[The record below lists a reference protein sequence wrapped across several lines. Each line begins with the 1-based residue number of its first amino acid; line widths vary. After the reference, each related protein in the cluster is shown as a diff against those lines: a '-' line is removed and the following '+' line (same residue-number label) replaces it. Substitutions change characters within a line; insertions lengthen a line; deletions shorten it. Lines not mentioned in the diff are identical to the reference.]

1 MFNTNQINKGM
12 LFSSSSGG
20 SVLGKTVLYLRLRAQ
35 FFLIRTD
42 LGWRVTFFFFD
53 EILKRKKKRTRIR
66 LIFLRQFVFHYSF
79 LCLGVGF
86 SFPDDKI
93 RCRLIAYVVRINN

>member
-20 SVLGKTVLYLRLRAQ
+20 SVLGKTVRYLRLRAQ

-42 LGWRVTFFFFD
+42 LGWRVTFFFFLTKF
-53 EILKRKKKRTRIR
+53 LKERKKEPE
-66 LIFLRQFVFHYSF
+66 L
-79 LCLGVGF
+79 
-86 SFPDDKI
+86 D
-93 RCRLIAYVVRINN
+93 